1 MFIVLRS
8 VPFRLCLGRCVCGN
22 RDSEI
27 GHGEICEGFV
37 VDLGRKGCI
46 FKSRNDGAATLA
58 MLRALSV
65 MALGGT
71 ARFLVGMR
79 GVD

>member
-37 VDLGRKGCI
+37 VEFRRKGGVC
-46 FKSRNDGAATLA
+46 KNRNGGAATVA
-58 MLRALSV
+58 MRGTLSA
-65 MALGGT
+65 MASGGT
-71 ARFLVGMR
+71 VRLQIGTRNVG
-79 GVD
+79 